1 MKKFDYMDAVGG
13 ALFCVLG
20 LAISFYSWSTYELG
34 SLDEMGPGLFP
45 LYLGVIMCLLGLGIV
60 GTALG
65 RSPQVR
71 TINLRP
77 MFAVVLSVL
86 AFAFAI
92 ERFGAVV
99 AIVALVF
106 ISAWPESKLTLRR
119 KAILAAALVLIA
131 FVVFKFGL
139 SMNFSLVKGI

>member
-1 MKKFDYMDAVGG
+1 MRKFDYMDAVGG

-20 LAISFYSWSTYELG
+20 LSISFYSWSSYELG

-45 LYLGVIMCLLGLGIV
+45 LYLGIIMCLLGLGII
-60 GTALG
+60 GSALG
-65 RSPQVR
+65 RNPQVR

-77 MFAVVLSVL
+77 LIAVVLSML

-92 ERFGAVV
+92 ERFGAVA

-106 ISAWPESKLTLRR
+106 ISAWPESKLNLRR
-119 KAILAAALVLIA
+119 KIILATSLVLIA
-131 FVVFKFGL
+131 FIVFKFGL
-139 SMNFSLVKGI
+139 SMNFSLVKGV